1 MLSAVECT
9 LPQKSI
15 ADSRVDSGDS
25 DDGFTD
31 DQPLWLYSAHGIDRK
46 DMYIFIFDEIFH

>member
-25 DDGFTD
+25 GDGFTD
-31 DQPLWLYSAHGIDRK
+31 DQPLWLYSAHGVDRK